1 MKKKTLKS
9 KCKVE
14 AEDYSLVDKIKIMI
28 KDLNQHLNKAENEI
42 EKDLKDLEEKTGIV
56 ITSIELNE
64 DEDDWEDDSDDDSKE
79 EKSPYLITL
88 KHNLFN
94 DIE

>member
-1 MKKKTLKS
+1 MKKKVLKS

-14 AEDYSLVDKIKIMI
+14 AEDYNLTDKFEIMI

-42 EKDLKDLEEKTGIV
+42 EKIIKNLEEKTGIV
-56 ITSIELNE
+56 ITSMELNK
-64 DEDDWEDDSDDDSKE
+64 DDDWEVDDRDDDDFRGD
-79 EKSPYLITL
+79 KSVTL

-94 DIE
+94 DVE

>member
-56 ITSIELNE
+56 ITSIEINE
-64 DEDDWEDDSDDDSKE
+64 DDDWEDEAYEDS
-79 EKSPYLITL
+79 IHVTL
-88 KHNLFN
+88 KHNLFGN
-94 DIE
+94 VK